1 MSNYLVIKTTL
12 CIYIL
17 TTIVHL
23 FLLTLSNGRSLIGL
37 TMIIPLLSVFLMQKI
52 GASLPIV
59 YSFAFKKPKWNWL
72 LASIV
77 MPILMG
83 GSIHYYFLYTN
94 RGTFLVTNIADLF
107 PLLII
112 GLTISTF
119 SALLEEIVWRGNF
132 HFYLRQY
139 YGLWQT
145 ACITGAIWSLWHLPI
160 ALFYKSYNMPL
171 LGLIIY
177 LLLLYG
183 ISLILSLFR
192 EYGQS
197 IMPVAIL
204 HGMLN
209 VFFLSD
215 GYQMSVSLDVQEG
228 VKGAII
234 LLLFVCFFL
243 SRHIFVTYTI
253 KRRILQ

>member
-23 FLLTLSNGRSLIGL
+23 FLLTFSNGRSLIGL

-160 ALFYKSYNMPL
+160 AL
-171 LGLIIY
+171 LGVIIY

-204 HGMLN
+204 HGLMN

-215 GYQMSVSLDVQEG
+215 GYQMSISLDVQEG
-228 VKGAII
+228 VKSAII